1 LLDSYKV
8 AIPIG
13 EVAFN
18 EDDAYKI
25 AKKLKGGCVV
35 KS

>member
-1 LLDSYKV
+1 LLDSFKV
-8 AIPIG
+8 PIPLG

-18 EDDAYKI
+18 NDEAYKI